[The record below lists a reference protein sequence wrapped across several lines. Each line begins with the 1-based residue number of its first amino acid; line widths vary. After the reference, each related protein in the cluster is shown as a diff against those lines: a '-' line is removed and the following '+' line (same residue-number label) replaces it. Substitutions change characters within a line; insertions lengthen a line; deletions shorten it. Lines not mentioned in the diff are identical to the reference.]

1 MIIIEVGTMKTI
13 SLIKVI
19 SLLLVSLYA
28 TSSFA
33 ADHKVVIQISSK
45 DPLTQKIVLNNAV
58 NLQKYYGMD
67 NIDIEV
73 VAYGPGLSIMTK
85 KNPLGQ
91 RIASLSHSNIKFSAC
106 GNTIKKITKKKGKAP
121 KLVDGIAVVPAGA
134 AYIIELQ
141 EKGYAYLRP

>member
-1 MIIIEVGTMKTI
+1 MK
-13 SLIKVI
+13 SK
-19 SLLLVSLYA
+19 LLTFLSVTGFFIVSLYT
-28 TSSFA
+28 TSALA

-58 NLQKYYGMD
+58 NLQKHYGMD

-73 VAYGPGLSIMTK
+73 VAYGPGLGIMTP
-85 KNPLGQ
+85 KNPQGK
-91 RIASLSHSNIKFSAC
+91 RIASLSQSNIKFSAC

-121 KLVDGIAVVPAGA
+121 KLVDGVKVVPAGA

-141 EKGYAYLRP
+141 EKGYAYIRP

>member
-1 MIIIEVGTMKTI
+1 MKTI

-33 ADHKVVIQISSK
+33 ADRKVVIQISSK

-58 NLQKYYGMD
+58 NLQKHYGMD

-85 KNPLGQ
+85 KSPLGQ
-91 RIASLSHSNIKFSAC
+91 RIASLSHSNIKFLAC

-121 KLVDGIAVVPAGA
+121 QLVDGIAVVPAGA

>member
-1 MIIIEVGTMKTI
+1 MKT
-13 SLIKVI
+13 STLIKAAG
-19 SLLLVSLYA
+19 LLLVSLYA
-28 TSSFA
+28 SSSFA

-45 DPLTQKIVLNNAV
+45 DPVTQNIVINNAV

-85 KNPLGQ
+85 KSPLAQ
-91 RIASLSHSNIKFSAC
+91 RIASLSQSDIKFTAC

-121 KLVDGIAVVPAGA
+121 KLVDGVTVVPAGA
-134 AYIIELQ
+134 ARIIELQ
-141 EKGYAYLRP
+141 EQGYSYLRP